1 MTRML
6 GKAEARGLAKKL
18 QRRWYRW
25 RLAFTII
32 PARHNGI
39 WCGRIYPAKDAR
51 MPASLFRSGYPNTE
65 TFCKYRDAHA
75 SSAMSRR
82 LLEF

>member
-39 WCGRIYPAKDAR
+39 WCGRIYPAKTGF
-51 MPASLFRSGYPNTE
+51 LFRRNFGG
-65 TFCKYRDAHA
+65 RVG
-75 SSAMSRR
+75 
-82 LLEF
+82 

>member
-6 GKAEARGLAKKL
+6 GKAEAHGLAKKL

-39 WCGRIYPAKDAR
+39 WCGRIYPAKTGFF
-51 MPASLFRSGYPNTE
+51 LFRRNFGG
-65 TFCKYRDAHA
+65 RV
-75 SSAMSRR
+75 R
-82 LLEF
+82 